1 MFAALGEV
9 FNGQTTDQEMTMFRN
24 TLNKMSRY
32 VFSCKTMVFYDYS
45 YDRFIPGY
53 VPPQDG
59 LIVRQLGPEDASV
72 LDEILRLQ
80 ASKETLFEPAFGV
93 ADALERLQQGEYCF
107 ACEYGGNVVGYLWF
121 CSTSK
126 YIPEIQS
133 TLVLE
138 PREVYVYNAYVV
150 PAFRGR
156 DIVPRL
162 YRVGRSLL
170 ADRGFKREI
179 IARMNWNQSPERVLS
194 NKVNAIAIGDV
205 SVGFFLTFRYVQ
217 QRCRSINLISQGSP
231 FEFYKKL
238 FSKISQHLRQSL
250 ER

>member
-1 MFAALGEV
+1 MIRVESEQGLGW
-9 FNGQTTDQEMTMFRN
+9 DCLTMFRN
-24 TLNKMSRY
+24 TLNKIIRY

-53 VPPQDG
+53 VSPQDG
-59 LIVRQLGPEDASV
+59 LIVRQLGPEDVSELA
-72 LDEILRLQ
+72 EILRLQ

-93 ADALERLQQGEYCF
+93 ADARARLQQGEYCF
-107 ACEYGGNVVGYLWF
+107 VCENGGNIIGYLWF

-138 PREVYVYNAYVV
+138 PCEVYVYNAYVV
-150 PAFRGR
+150 PDFRGR

-162 YRVGRSLL
+162 YKVGRSLL
-170 ADRGFKREI
+170 ADRGFKREV
-179 IARMNWNQSPERVLS
+179 IARMKWNQSPERVLS
-194 NKVNAIAIGDV
+194 NKVSAVAIGDV
-205 SVGFFLTFRYVQ
+205 SVGFFLTFRFVQ
-217 QRCRSINLISQGSP
+217 QRCKSINLVSQGSP

-238 FSKISQHLRQSL
+238 FSNISGYLRQSP
-250 ER
+250 ES